1 VSDIR
6 GDLLQAAE
14 QLLAEGAALS
24 LEGTAE
30 RAGVARSTAYRYFSG
45 RDDLLLH
52 LANLRSSRLLDQ
64 ALDLVA
70 REGAAAV
77 RLTEAMVYLFQT
89 IPADDVLSQFVNEGP
104 GSLDQPAA
112 RDAAY
117 SFLGPLVT
125 EAQERGEFRTDYPPQ
140 EAVRWL
146 VAQLLTSV
154 AVLGDDVEQFRNW
167 FQWFVLPALMQAP
180 VTPEAAGAISATLR
194 THVRA
199 LGQLADRIEKGT
211 HPNR

>member
-1 VSDIR
+1 MSDIR
-6 GDLLQAAE
+6 GDLLQAGE
-14 QLLAEGAALS
+14 QLLAEGAPLS
-24 LEGTAE
+24 LEGTAQ

-52 LANLRSSRLLDQ
+52 LANIRSSRLLDK
-64 ALDLVA
+64 ALALVA

-77 RLTEAMVYLFQT
+77 RLTEAMVYLFQA

-112 RDAAY
+112 REAAY
-117 SFLGPLVT
+117 TFLGPLVT
-125 EAQERGEFRTDYPPQ
+125 EAQERGEFSTDYPPL

-154 AVLGDDVEQFRNW
+154 AVLHDDVEQFRKW
-167 FQWFVLPALMQAP
+167 FQWFVLPVLMSAP
-180 VTPEAAGAISATLR
+180 ATPEAAGAVSAALR
-194 THVRA
+194 THIRA
-199 LGQLADRIEKGT
+199 LEQLADRIDT
-211 HPNR
+211 STNLNR